1 MYRVSSENKN
11 VNTLCSILKRSFDI
25 LLYLKIETKHVI
37 FYNNNNNNIIIK
49 TFFNESA
56 Y

>member
-1 MYRVSSENKN
+1 VNKN
-11 VNTLCSILKRSFDI
+11 VYTLCSILKRSFDI
-25 LLYLKIETKHVI
+25 LLYPKIETKHVI
-37 FYNNNNNNIIIK
+37 FYNNNSNIIIK